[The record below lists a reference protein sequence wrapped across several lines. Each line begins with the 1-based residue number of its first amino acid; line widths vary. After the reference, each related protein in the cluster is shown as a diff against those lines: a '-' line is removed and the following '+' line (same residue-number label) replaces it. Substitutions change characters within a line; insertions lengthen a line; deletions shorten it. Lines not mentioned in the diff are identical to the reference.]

1 MLPRLFIWFLPL
13 ILAACAVR
21 APQAPAPFDLASV
34 SPRHRAAFVGLLEA
48 LESQENQAAEDLLSR
63 LIPQLELELE
73 EREGDQQA
81 EVRWQL
87 RAAQRFG
94 RILKGRA
101 RLASLNFR
109 LELQGD
115 RAPRSLI
122 LTIKSRWP
130 APMELRPG
138 PAMLSQQALLIG
150 RNGEGAEMAASRAF
164 PSLEELELPPLGT
177 LTVNLGPHRASAL
190 GGALGLRETLVLHMG
205 AGGLL
210 EGGEIYPAQTWP
222 EARCMQ
228 IQLAA
233 FLPNG
238 VLAPAELVRQVTTGQ
253 MGMSALVERA
263 IRIKPERYREA
274 LLGLRAPVERATP
287 EMFSRMEPLL
297 RWFCPHEPR
306 PSGLE
311 AWREHLAGLSQG

>member
-13 ILAACAVR
+13 ILAACVAR

-48 LESQENQAAEDLLSR
+48 LENQENQAAEDILAR

-73 EREGDQQA
+73 EQEGAKQT
-81 EVRWQL
+81 EVRWQV
-87 RAAQRFG
+87 RAAKRFE

-101 RLASLNFR
+101 RMASLIFQ
-109 LELQGD
+109 LELHGD

-122 LTIKSRWP
+122 LTIKNRWP

-138 PAMLSQQALLIG
+138 PAILSQQALLIG
-150 RNGEGAEMAASRAF
+150 PNGEGAEMASSRAF
-164 PSLEELELPPLGT
+164 LSLEEMELPPLGT

-190 GGALGLRETLVLHMG
+190 GGALGLRETLVLRMG

-210 EGGEIYPAQTWP
+210 EGGELYPAQTWP
-222 EARCMQ
+222 EASCMQ

-238 VLAPAELVRQVTTGQ
+238 VLAPSELVRQVETGQ

-263 IRIKPERYREA
+263 IRIAPERYRET
-274 LLGLRAPVERATP
+274 LLGLRGPVGRATP

-297 RWFCPHEPR
+297 RWFCSHDPR

-311 AWREHLAGLSQG
+311 AWREHLFRLSQG